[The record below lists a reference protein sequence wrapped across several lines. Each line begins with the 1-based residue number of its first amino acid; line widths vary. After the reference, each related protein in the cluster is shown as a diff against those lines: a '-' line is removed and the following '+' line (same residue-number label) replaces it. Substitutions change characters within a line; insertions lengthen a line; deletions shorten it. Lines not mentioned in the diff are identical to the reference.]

1 MNFSRTLFKRIQKNI
16 VHSNRNYAKSVNP
29 FTRTWGMIN
38 DEIKSGFKQKSDY
51 PEHADVVIIGG
62 GFIGSSVAYWLKS
75 RAGEGLSVAVIE
87 KNTTYEMC
95 QNMHSHGILT
105 QHYSLPE
112 NIYLSQYSADFLRN
126 IKNNLKEDVDLQFK
140 PHGTLTLASEKYASN
155 LEENVSL
162 LKEYGISNKLLTA
175 EEIQR
180 MYPWINTS
188 DIKLGCISKESEGVF
203 NSQNLLK
210 GLIQKSQELGATYLK
225 SEIIDFEMNPQQDV
239 LMEGVA
245 PGSFKKINRL
255 LYRTEDNQEIFLKFA
270 VCVIAAG
277 SDSETIA
284 KLANIGTGGGLL
296 SVPLPIEKRT
306 YNVYSI
312 ENEGNEMSFG
322 LNMPYIMDTSGLW
335 MKRDG
340 LRKKLICGQ
349 IPPIKHDTSISDSD
363 VFYSSLH
370 NRYPDCVNSKVKTIS
385 TDFIDCNTYD
395 DTGILGPHPY
405 HTNLFFATGFSRQ
418 GVQHSPGIGRAVA
431 ELIIDCQFTTID
443 LSRFGFD
450 RILIDEPLIESNVY

>member
-1 MNFSRTLFKRIQKNI
+1 MNFSRILTKNI
-16 VHSNRNYAKSVNP
+16 KKYIVFSNRNYAKFVNP
-29 FTRTWGMIN
+29 FTRTWDTIN
-38 DEIKSGFKQKSDY
+38 NEIKSGFKQQSDY

-62 GFIGSSVAYWLKS
+62 GFIGSSVAYWLKN

-87 KNTTYEMC
+87 KDTTYEMC
-95 QNMHSHGILT
+95 QNMHSHGIIT

-126 IKNNLKEDVDLQFK
+126 IKQNLKEDVDIEFK
-140 PHGTLTLASEKYASN
+140 PHGTLILASEKYASK

-162 LKEYGISNKLLTA
+162 QKEFGISSKILTV
-175 EEIQR
+175 EEIER
-180 MYPWINTS
+180 LYPWINTS
-188 DIKLGCISKESEGVF
+188 DIKLGCISKESEGAF
-203 NSQNLLK
+203 NSQSLLK
-210 GLIQKSQELGATYLK
+210 GLIKKTQELGATYLK
-225 SEIIDFEMNPQQDV
+225 SEVIDFEMNPQQDI

-255 LYRTEDNQEIFLKFA
+255 VYRTEDNQEIFLKFA
-270 VCVIAAG
+270 VCVVAAG
-277 SDSETIA
+277 SDSESVA

-296 SVPLPIEKRT
+296 SVPLPIEKRE

-312 ENEGNEMSFG
+312 ENEGSKMSFG
-322 LNMPYIMDTSGLW
+322 LNTPFIMDTSGLW
-335 MKRDG
+335 LKRDG
-340 LRKKLICGQ
+340 LQKKLICGQ
-349 IPPIKHDTSISDSD
+349 IPLIKQDKNISYSD
-363 VFYSSLH
+363 ILYSSLH
-370 NRYPDCVNSKVKTIS
+370 NRYPECVKSKVKPIS

-418 GVQHSPGIGRAVA
+418 GVQHSPAIGRAVA